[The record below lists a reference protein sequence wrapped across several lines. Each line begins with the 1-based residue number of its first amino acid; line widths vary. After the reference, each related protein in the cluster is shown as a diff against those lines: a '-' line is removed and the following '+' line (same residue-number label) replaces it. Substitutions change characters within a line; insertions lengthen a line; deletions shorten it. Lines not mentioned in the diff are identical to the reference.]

1 MAEQSRFSVDSIESK
16 RDESDEGE
24 HGTCDQ
30 QVGRFR
36 WQDEAIRRKKEYSR
50 VVDL

>member
-24 HGTCDQ
+24 HVTNKLVVFDGKTRPYD
-30 QVGRFR
+30 G
-36 WQDEAIRRKKEYSR
+36 KKNTH
-50 VVDL
+50 V